1 MQKGGIIN
9 ALITQELLMK
19 TVQPLGQDEIRERDY
34 YVKLDAVFIFGFSP
48 WHHTTVHVPADVGMM
63 ALVHNEFF
71 W

>member
-48 WHHTTVHVPADVGMM
+48 
-63 ALVHNEFF
+63 
-71 W
+71 